1 MMNGEIKDEE
11 VTDELPEDL
20 DVHGFVGPYQFPD
33 NSRRR
38 IPGFLYLFFSIVFFL
53 LLKLFDSSP
62 FTNWGYFAAAITLAL
77 VGIYHLQA
85 GWKLSIDETDALVE
99 AAKVSGFPV
108 GHASAQMVWRGVR
121 SRPSWRVLLYS
132 SESPP
137 IQRGLVMIDAVN
149 GSVIESHFEKNPE
162 DWEDSLK
169 E

>member
-1 MMNGEIKDEE
+1 MDGEMKDED
-11 VTDELPEDL
+11 VTDALPDDL

-38 IPGFLYLFFSIVFFL
+38 IPGFTYLVLSFIFFL
-53 LLKLFDSSP
+53 FLKLFDSSP
-62 FTNWGYFAAAITLAL
+62 FTNWGYGAAAITLAL
-77 VGIYHLQA
+77 VGVYHLQA

-99 AAKVSGFPV
+99 AAKIAGFPV

-137 IQRGLVMIDAVN
+137 NQRGLVMIDAVD
-149 GSVIESHFEKNPE
+149 GLLIESHFEKNPE
-162 DWEDSLK
+162 KWDNF
-169 E
+169 